1 MKIIPR
7 ETSFRHPNNNHTTK
21 DMTTNDSK
29 VVIRDFN
36 RKSSSFIMLSFMD
49 SENLVNLIK
58 SKTCSKAASS
68 GIDLIIRNWS
78 SVIFSN
84 SVIFSTKITAK
95 CEEPKKL
102 IYRNYSTFSQKDYQ
116 SDLSLNIADGNIIT

>member
-1 MKIIPR
+1 
-7 ETSFRHPNNNHTTK
+7 
-21 DMTTNDSK
+21 MTTNDSK

-36 RKSSSFIMLSFMD
+36 HKSSSFIMLSFMD

-58 SKTCSKAASS
+58 SKTCSKAASP
-68 GIDLIIRNWS
+68 GIDLIMRNWS